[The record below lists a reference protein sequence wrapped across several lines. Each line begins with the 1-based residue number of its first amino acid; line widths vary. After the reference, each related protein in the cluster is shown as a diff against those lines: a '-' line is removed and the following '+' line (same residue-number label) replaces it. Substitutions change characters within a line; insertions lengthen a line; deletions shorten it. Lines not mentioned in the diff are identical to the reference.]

1 MAWSLYELS
10 DVSNVGFVIDNVPT
24 APEAYEFAKNHDLDP
39 LELSL
44 YGGEKYELIVTAKPE
59 LWQKASDAV
68 RNLRTPDRS
77 IDRSN

>member
-44 YGGEKYELIVTAKPE
+44 YGGRKIRADRDSKTGTMAKG
-59 LWQKASDAV
+59 K
-68 RNLRTPDRS
+68 
-77 IDRSN
+77 